1 MLRTIVISI
10 SLAITYGIVP
20 ECTRPVINHWLGDD
34 SLRNESF
41 SLYGDHPAQKKEIF
55 FTLVHSECITS
66 TGGKTRLFCN
76 GYSFSLDCQKGDNTF
91 KPHEILMGLGKHS
104 VIWNHYKRMVLTDD
118 SITFGDKSLEIDQEY
133 GIKLQCIRQGG
144 EGDPSLC
151 THSNG
156 EVIFGAHDQ
165 LTEDVNIQM
174 FSDTLSTVVPPDLY
188 ASIISGNNI
197 FHYKAKHDADVVRC
211 GENCIW
217 ISDIWKDNGNSVRRG
232 TNNNLVLGSL
242 ARHQLK
248 ISYDATEHY
257 VHIIPS
263 VHVSKYTKLT
273 SQIILIG
280 KLGILC
286 FLGTTTSVRKYN
298 VNTEKFISTISVFVG
313 LEILLFAHS
322 VIFQITGLAQVALLL
337 ALNMVYTDKYGMG
350 GRPQAIILA
359 LVIIQSTLIELSF
372 FELSILALMAH
383 SIIVFSTVIK
393 LLLSG
398 AKKIALVFAG
408 MVVISVLLQL
418 DVLSVD
424 INEFTCLFG
433 LSSSTLLYIF
443 FTEISL
449 ALSLEWVVREKSA

>member
-1 MLRTIVISI
+1 MLRTIVICIFLVS
-10 SLAITYGIVP
+10 AYGNVP
-20 ECTRPVINHWLGDD
+20 ECTRPVINHWLDED

-41 SLYGDHPAQKKEIF
+41 SLYGDHPAQRKDIF

-76 GYSFSLDCQKGDNTF
+76 GYSFSLNCQKGDSTF
-91 KPHEILMGLGKHS
+91 KPHEVLLGLGKHS
-104 VIWNHYKRMVLTDD
+104 VMWNHYSRMVLTED
-118 SITFGDKSLEIDQEY
+118 SITFGDKSLEFDHEY
-133 GIKLQCIRQGG
+133 GIKLQCIRQ
-144 EGDPSLC
+144 EEEEDSALC
-151 THSNG
+151 VHSNG

-165 LTEDVNIQM
+165 LTEDVSIKM
-174 FSDTLSTVVPPDLY
+174 FSDTLSTVVPPNLY

-217 ISDIWKDNGNSVRRG
+217 TSDIWKENGNSVRRG

-257 VHIIPS
+257 VHIVPS
-263 VHVSKYTKLT
+263 AHSSKYSKLT
-273 SQIILIG
+273 SQIILIA

-286 FLGTTTSVRKYN
+286 FMGTTTSVRTYN

-322 VIFQITGLAQVALLL
+322 VIFQITGLAQVALLI

-350 GRPQAIILA
+350 GQPQAIILA

-383 SIIVFSTVIK
+383 SIIVFTTVIR

-398 AKKIALVFAG
+398 AKNIALLFTGIVA
-408 MVVISVLLQL
+408 ISVLLQL
-418 DVLSVD
+418 DVLSAD

-433 LSSSTLLYIF
+433 LSSSTLLYII

-449 ALSLEWVVREKSA
+449 ALSLEWVVREKLS